1 MNVCL
6 FTQMHAHY
14 INHKAHKPRERYTKT
29 HIHTHTD
36 KETHKLHVCT
46 LSMNKLEEDNDDDHF
61 Q

>member
-14 INHKAHKPRERYTKT
+14 INHKAHKHRGTQK
-29 HIHTHTD
+29 HTYTD

-46 LSMNKLEEDNDDDHF
+46 LSINKLEEDNDDDHF